1 MNEDLKRLTGV
12 DFMMMDFHRP
22 MTKDDIDAIHSQAC
36 VDRSEQPR
44 EEASVDAEKEP
55 EKRCDICFGPMP
67 CKQHANVEPVPV
79 ITSLDRPVERVL
91 ARAHNRECQV
101 LVVVGLDK
109 DGNDFF
115 DSSVADA
122 AECIYYLTRGV
133 HRLHRQIDG
142 AEDEDGE

>member
-1 MNEDLKRLTGV
+1 MTTRKLSDI

-22 MTKDDIDAIHSQAC
+22 MTKDDIDAIHPQAC

-44 EEASVDAEKEP
+44 EEASVDTP
-55 EKRCDICFGPMP
+55 IGPRCSICFGHMP
-67 CKQHANVEPVPV
+67 CEQHANVEPVPV